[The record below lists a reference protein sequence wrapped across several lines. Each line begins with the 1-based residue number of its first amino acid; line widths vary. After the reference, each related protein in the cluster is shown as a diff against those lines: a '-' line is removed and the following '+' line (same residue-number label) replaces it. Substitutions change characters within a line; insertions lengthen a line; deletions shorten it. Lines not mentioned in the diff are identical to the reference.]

1 VTTLARRWIRLAA
14 LAACLA
20 LPFPALAAEVV
31 RMGDLPAITN
41 AGLYIAIEK
50 GYFQARGITVETER
64 FASAGKMVAPL
75 ATGQL
80 DVAVGAPSAGLYNAI
95 AGGMDF
101 RVVADK
107 GQLRPG
113 GSFVPVIVRKDLVDS
128 GRVKSVKDLKGLRV
142 ANGAK
147 GIALDYLLAKMLE
160 QGGLGF
166 DAVEVVYL
174 SYPDGIKALAS
185 KAVDAAIAPEP
196 WGVQAEQQKVG
207 VRLFLTEQT
216 PAVATFQVGL
226 IMYAGK
232 FIKDRPK
239 VARDFLQAYVQGIKY
254 YTQRGLKDPEVAGI
268 LSKHT
273 RVPIETIQA
282 TIPFYVDPG
291 ARPRVQDLAV
301 LQDWFHQMGWVKEK
315 VPMERV
321 VDLSFLE

>member
-1 VTTLARRWIRLAA
+1 VTTLAPRWIRLAA

-20 LPFPALAAEVV
+20 LPVQALAAEVV

-41 AGLYIAIEK
+41 AGLYIAIER

-80 DVAVGAPSAGLYNAI
+80 DVAVGAASAGLYNAI

-128 GRVKSVKDLKGLRV
+128 GRVKSVKDLKGLKV

-147 GIALDYLLAKMLE
+147 GITLDYLLAKMLE
-160 QGGLGF
+160 QVGLGF

-185 KAVDAAIAPEP
+185 KAVDAVIAPEP

-216 PAVATFQVGL
+216 PAVATFQVGV

-232 FIKDRPK
+232 FIKERPK

-254 YTQRGLKDPEVAGI
+254 YTQLGLKDPEVAGI

-273 RVPIETIQA
+273 KVPVETIQA